1 MSSVKRKL
9 KIKTEKLQKTVDKRH
24 EIVYNKLA
32 RLRKADEI
40 KRKPN
45 QEGHVRAGT
54 DKGD

>member
-1 MSSVKRKL
+1 MSSVKRKV
-9 KIKTEKLQKTVDKRH
+9 KIKTKKLQKTVDKRH